1 MWGEGGGVKTFCFN
15 KVFNMSK
22 VSKYHAKALL
32 LEAESSQCHPVFE
45 MQSEGVTSVV
55 VALEAFL
62 FTNQVPCRFL
72 AS

>member
-1 MWGEGGGVKTFCFN
+1 MFCFN
-15 KVFNMSK
+15 KVTNMSK

-55 VALEAFL
+55 VALKL
-62 FTNQVPCRFL
+62 FYLLIKCPVVFL